1 MADIYVIED
10 RISCHEDL
18 SDVTLYLPVLS
29 IQQDKYIA
37 SNISTIVSVIW
48 IHLCVAAP

>member
-1 MADIYVIED
+1 MADIYIIED

-18 SDVTLYLPVLS
+18 SDVTFYLPVLS
-29 IQQDKYIA
+29 IQQDKYTA
-37 SNISTIVSVIW
+37 VSVIW